1 MRVRETIDE
10 PTSIRRRRRRVDS
23 MMMMELAHSTELIP
37 VTNNTLRLLMVLS
50 LIKDDLPWLYEL
62 AIASYQQ
69 TARQTTTAKQARQR
83 VFDAVKMIR
92 RGSWI
97 EFFENKE
104 TYMIFR
110 ELDYFSHD
118 LFDIENAETDAS
130 P

>member
-1 MRVRETIDE
+1 
-10 PTSIRRRRRRVDS
+10 